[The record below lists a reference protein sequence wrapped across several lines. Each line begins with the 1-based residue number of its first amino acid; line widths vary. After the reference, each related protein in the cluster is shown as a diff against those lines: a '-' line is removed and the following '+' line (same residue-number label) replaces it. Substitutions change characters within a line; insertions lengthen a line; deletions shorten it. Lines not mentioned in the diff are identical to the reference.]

1 MARKKPCEYCE
12 DDSFFHQE
20 GENGA
25 QLYVEIYPEA
35 NYIGI
40 TSYAN
45 DESGECFEMT
55 ATIQMNYCPNCGRKL
70 EW

>member
-12 DDSFFHQE
+12 DVGLWNFS
-20 GENGA
+20 GPNGH
-25 QLYVEIYPEA
+25 QLYVELYPEE
-35 NYIGI
+35 NYIGL

-45 DESGECFEMT
+45 NESGECMELQ
-55 ATIQMNYCPNCGRKL
+55 ATIPMNYCPNCGRKL

>member
-12 DDSFFHQE
+12 DDNFFHQE
-20 GENGA
+20 GTNGA
-25 QLYVEIYPEA
+25 QLYVEIYPDA

-40 TSYAN
+40 TSFAN
-45 DESGECFEMT
+45 DENGEMIEMT
-55 ATIQMNYCPNCGRKL
+55 ATIPMNYCPNCGRKL